1 MAIMLR
7 YQSVICGSILLICA
21 GCGTQGPTTP
31 PSPIAS
37 PLSKTAAIEEANS
50 SSTAAPLPEPS
61 QASTVPPSDAP
72 SAPIGSE
79 TQGTITANSEIFHDS
94 FADVAGSVRWNRD
107 GVKSAEGPP
116 SQRMIYF
123 FNGMPEGGPLVMRV
137 VEDSALSGPD
147 GMPGVLALS
156 WVELPAKLPY
166 SGFTFLGGRNAAE
179 QLTLAPLKQAK
190 SADDLR
196 QFQLTFR
203 HKGMNER
210 SSMPLSL
217 NVGCRVEPLLA
228 DSYAKRLDLG
238 TLTATGQWG
247 TFEMAFAQGTNSEAF
262 LRAIADENPRGFKI
276 VWSQVSSLAS
286 YRPGDTL
293 LIDDIVVTN
302 SAAK

>member
-1 MAIMLR
+1 MAKTLR
-7 YQSVICGSILLICA
+7 WQFVISGSILLICA
-21 GCGTQGPTTP
+21 GCGTQGSATP
-31 PSPIAS
+31 QSPIAS
-37 PLSKTAAIEEANS
+37 SPPKTAATEESNS
-50 SSTAAPLPEPS
+50 SSPAAPLPEKS
-61 QASTVPPSDAP
+61 EASTVPPRDAP
-72 SAPIGSE
+72 SVPIGSE
-79 TQGTITANSEIFHDS
+79 TPGDTAKSEAFRDS
-94 FADVAGSVRWNRD
+94 FADVAGSIRWNRD
-107 GVKSAEGPP
+107 GAKSAEGPP

-137 VEDSALSGPD
+137 VENSDVSGPD

-156 WVELPAKLPY
+156 WEELPAKLPY

-179 QLTLAPLKQAK
+179 QMTLPLLKQAK

-203 HKGMNER
+203 YKGVNER
-210 SSMPLSL
+210 RDTPFSL

-247 TFEMAFAQGTNSEAF
+247 TFEMPFAQGTNSEAF

-276 VWSQVSSLAS
+276 VWSQVSSLAG
-286 YRPGDTL
+286 YHAGDTL
-293 LIDDIVVTN
+293 LIDDIVITN